1 VAQGS
6 TARDQEEK
14 TELLKTVGMPEEL
27 AQSMVSARNDAWK
40 MYLGLPQEQSTFG
53 ISDYKPERS
62 KQDKYYYK
70 LNNFLQNYALRN
82 KCSSEQALAML
93 VRLAKDPTE
102 YNPSHPSGT
111 TPSSRQSVLADGSSG
126 VMGHFILSKGRDK
139 NGYYVSYYD
148 KWNLE
153 GSQEGEDGLIGKP
166 FEIYDRIYYD
176 PKILEKSRSGDTQN
190 VLK

>member
-1 VAQGS
+1 
-6 TARDQEEK
+6 
-14 TELLKTVGMPEEL
+14 
-27 AQSMVSARNDAWK
+27 
-40 MYLGLPQEQSTFG
+40 
-53 ISDYKPERS
+53 
-62 KQDKYYYK
+62 
-70 LNNFLQNYALRN
+70 
-82 KCSSEQALAML
+82 
-93 VRLAKDPTE
+93 
-102 YNPSHPSGT
+102 
-111 TPSSRQSVLADGSSG
+111 
-126 VMGHFILSKGRDK
+126 MGHFILSKGRDK